1 MEFAEHMRQL
11 AIRRVA
17 ADMRKELHAS
27 RPSTILVPAAMPRFP
42 GHMIRVGMDRTPDWY
57 RKLCAAYPKRRRGNA
72 RGTNDPAI
80 ARRFVLRSLAR
91 LASGK
96 AFRRRDSIDFKVGPV
111 VLAEYETRQRAAADA
126 AAHAKQRAEP
136 APF

>member
-17 ADMRKELHAS
+17 ADMRRELRAS

-57 RKLCAAYPKRRRGNA
+57 RRLCVAYPNRRGGRC
-72 RGTNDPAI
+72 RGTNDPGI

-91 LASGK
+91 MAAGK
-96 AFRRRDSIDFKVGPV
+96 AFRRHDSIDFKVGPV
-111 VLAEYETRQRAAADA
+111 VLAEYETRQREAAAA